1 MMLHVVVILTQTETK
16 EKHLEGSLWH
26 PGSIKERP
34 LEQNRGFNILLKHS
48 NFATII
54 QGSFQGC
61 CFDVGLFPLS
71 LCPVA
76 FL

>member
-1 MMLHVVVILTQTETK
+1 MAYGWIWISAMMLHFVVILTQTETK
-16 EKHLEGSLWH
+16 ENH
-26 PGSIKERP
+26 
-34 LEQNRGFNILLKHS
+34 GFKIVLKHS

-61 CFDVGLFPLS
+61 WFDVGLFLPL

-76 FL
+76 LL